1 MKKVLVL
8 LCLALVLCS
17 NSCENPPF
25 VDKAYTI
32 IVINNSSGDVYVHKA
47 DLNAEKQ
54 YPDTLLP
61 SSNATFLKIPA
72 NKRGYFDSET
82 TWKENIKNLPSDTLS
97 VFFIDGST
105 FENEEWDTIQNNYLI
120 LKRYDLSI
128 EDLEKS
134 NFTITYP

>member
-1 MKKVLVL
+1 MKILSL
-8 LCLALVLCS
+8 LFLSLILCS
-17 NSCENPPF
+17 NSCEKAPF
-25 VDKAYTI
+25 VDKFYDI

-47 DLNAEKQ
+47 DLDAEKQ

-72 NKRGYFDSET
+72 NKRGYFDSKT
-82 TWKENIKNLPSDTLS
+82 TWEENIKNLPSDTLS

-105 FENEEWDTIQNNYLI
+105 FENEEWDTIMDNYLI
-120 LKRYDLSI
+120 LKRYDFSI

>member
-1 MKKVLVL
+1 MKNKVLL
-8 LCLALVLCS
+8 FAIVLCS

-25 VDKAYTI
+25 IDRFYGI

-61 SSNATFLKIPA
+61 SSNSMFLKIPA
-72 NKRGYFDSET
+72 NKRSYFDSKT
-82 TWKENIKNLPSDTLS
+82 TWEENIKNLPSDTLS
-97 VFFIDGST
+97 VFFIDGIT
-105 FENEEWDTIQNNYLI
+105 FENEEWETIRDNYNI
-120 LKRYDLSI
+120 LKRYDFSI

-134 NFTITYP
+134 NFTIVYP